1 MGVGKALI
9 AWPVFGFPS
18 LATYFSLHIIFVLR
32 ADTSDR
38 GMGQSFGIMVNY
50 RYEMDQ
56 VHTRNQDYVLNHIIA
71 TSSEV
76 KEMLQ

>member
-1 MGVGKALI
+1 M
-9 AWPVFGFPS
+9 
-18 LATYFSLHIIFVLR
+18 VLS

-56 VHTRNQDYVLNHIIA
+56 VYTRNQDYVLSHSIA

-76 KEMLQ
+76 KEMLH